1 MLTTYRL
8 TVKRSSWQLVSPARC
23 RVGTKLTIC
32 PTGDFNWV
40 QRVTFTAQRSKRFD
54 STVFVQ
60 SASSRAS
67 PWIAML
73 FTKVWKNPARAPALS
88 PSRDQHLQTA
98 ARIVTH
104 GAYINTASTESTE
117 SKRRST
123 EKEDQTKQNKKKR
136 GIIHRSRH
144 RTMIR
149 DVQHY
154 NIKKSMKVYS
164 LRDENMP
171 WCIE

>member
-8 TVKRSSWQLVSPARC
+8 TVKRSSWQLVSPARS
-23 RVGTKLTIC
+23 RVGAKLTIC
-32 PTGDFNWV
+32 PTGDFNGL
-40 QRVTFTAQRSKRFD
+40 QRVTFTARRGRRFD
-54 STVFVQ
+54 SSVFVQ

-104 GAYINTASTESTE
+104 GAFINTASTESTL
-117 SKRRST
+117 SKRTSANTNTANTAKEADIGRWSGMCSVTILRSQW
-123 EKEDQTKQNKKKR
+123 KF
-136 GIIHRSRH
+136 I
-144 RTMIR
+144 
-149 DVQHY
+149 V
-154 NIKKSMKVYS
+154 
-164 LRDENMP
+164 
-171 WCIE
+171 

>member
-23 RVGTKLTIC
+23 RVGAKLTIC
-32 PTGDFNWV
+32 PTCDFNGV
-40 QRVTFTAQRSKRFD
+40 QRVTFTAQRSRGFD

-98 ARIVTH
+98 ARRIVTH
-104 GAYINTASTESTE
+104 GAYIKTQPVQKVLYLKGEQP
-117 SKRRST
+117 K
-123 EKEDQTKQNKKKR
+123 KKIYQNKKNR
-136 GIIHRSRH
+136 GITHRSQH

-149 DVQHY
+149 VVQHY

-164 LRDENMP
+164 LRD
-171 WCIE
+171 